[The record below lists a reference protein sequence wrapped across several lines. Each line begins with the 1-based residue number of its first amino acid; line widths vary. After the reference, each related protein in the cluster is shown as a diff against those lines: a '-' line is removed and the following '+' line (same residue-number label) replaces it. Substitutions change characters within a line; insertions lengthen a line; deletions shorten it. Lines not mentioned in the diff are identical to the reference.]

1 MKKFQQS
8 MHNSKEEYFD
18 VIVAGAGP
26 AGSSCAYTLSQAGLK
41 VALIDKSD
49 FPRVKVCGDA
59 LTYRAV
65 TLIKEI
71 FPALISQIEDFP
83 NKTKINSARFVSRGG
98 NDAFLRWNRS
108 TYNCNRADFDTLLL
122 QQVLTQENVTF
133 FKQTRIENVEILD
146 THVEVTT
153 ENGLF
158 KGAIVVGC
166 DGAHSVI
173 ARKILKNSIDRHHHS
188 SSVRAYFKGVH
199 EQEKG
204 CIELYFTK
212 KFIPAYFWVFP
223 VNQTDWNVGLVKM
236 PSRRSNENV
245 NLREAF
251 FEIIEETPELK
262 SRFKDATMIGKLE
275 GFGLPLGSKK
285 QPISGQRFLLCGDAA
300 SLIDPMWGNGIDN
313 GLESGR
319 IAANH
324 IIQHH
329 SDNKFTKETNADYDK
344 LVYAKLRKE
353 LRFNTRLLRIYSI
366 FPWFIDAGI
375 FLFSKKNPLFFVFK
389 KFIS

>member
-1 MKKFQQS
+1 MQDKQ
-8 MHNSKEEYFD
+8 EDYFD

-26 AGSSCAYTLSQAGLK
+26 SGSSCAYILGRAGFK
-41 VALIDKSD
+41 VALIDKAE

-65 TLIKEI
+65 KLIEEI
-71 FPALISQIEDFP
+71 FPNFMPQFLDFE
-83 NKTKINSARFVSRGG
+83 NRSKVNSARFTSRSG
-98 NDAFLRWNRS
+98 NDAFLRWNKS
-108 TYNCNRADFDTLLL
+108 TYNCTRADLDTLLL
-122 QQVLTQENVTF
+122 NEALKQPTVSF
-133 FKQTRIENVEILD
+133 FKETRISDVEILEN
-146 THVEVTT
+146 HVELTT
-153 ENGLF
+153 DKGMF
-158 KGAIVVGC
+158 KGNIVVAC

-173 ARKILKNSIDRHHHS
+173 ARKIQKNSIDRNHHS
-188 SSVRAYFKGVH
+188 SAVRAYFKGV
-199 EQEKG
+199 QTIEKD
-204 CIELYFTK
+204 CIEFYFTK
-212 KFIPAYFWVFP
+212 KFIPSYFWIFS
-223 VNQTDWNVGLVKM
+223 VNKTDWNVGFIKM
-236 PSRRSNENV
+236 PSPFSKKNL

-251 FEIIEETPELK
+251 FEVIEETPELK

-300 SLIDPMWGNGIDN
+300 SLVDPMWGNGIDN